1 MFVGNGGSRAYVAY
15 VFRAKDVVILE
26 SILTGN
32 ATYVFGNDWREVLSL
47 TKAEVI
53 HEDLHKDRII
63 HVKGWE
69 DKIHQ
74 LLQ

>member
-1 MFVGNGGSRAYVAY
+1 M
-15 VFRAKDVVILE
+15 E

-69 DKIHQ
+69 DIARVSNSPIATIDIKNNRPSTGDANA
-74 LLQ
+74 